1 MTTRVDRRG
10 SNGCLLRVW
19 VTGSRV
25 MFEDETGAFKVVSF
39 PLRWR
44 LEVHVEGGRGIRL
57 KYRGQQYR
65 TI

>member
-1 MTTRVDRRG
+1 
-10 SNGCLLRVW
+10 
-19 VTGSRV
+19 